1 MNIVLLADLPEEGVS
16 HNPAIKKRVMLRRSQ
31 LPHLTNFSQSSIAPR
46 QSVGAHAHTGMFEVF
61 FVASGE
67 GRIRIDDAEY
77 GLRAGICVAVEP
89 GEAHEIT
96 NTGATDLV
104 LLYFGIEE

>member
-1 MNIVLLADLPEEGVS
+1 MNIVSLADVPAEGVS
-16 HNPAIKKRVMLRRSQ
+16 HNPDIKKRVMLRRGQ

-46 QSVGAHAHTGMFEVF
+46 QTVGAHAHTGMFEVF

-67 GRIRIDDAEY
+67 GRIKIDEEEY
-77 GLRAGICVAVEP
+77 VLRAGTCVAVEP
-89 GEAHEIT
+89 GEAHEIS